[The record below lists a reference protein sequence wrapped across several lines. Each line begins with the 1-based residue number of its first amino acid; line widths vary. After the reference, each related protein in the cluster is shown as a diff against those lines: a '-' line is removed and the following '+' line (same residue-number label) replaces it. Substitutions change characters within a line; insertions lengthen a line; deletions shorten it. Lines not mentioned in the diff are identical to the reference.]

1 MQSVTSGK
9 HSAPREMRIP
19 VLHYNGPIASP
30 KWGIPGEYVGLCDLP
45 FSEQRS
51 NGLDLAL
58 AALLDESRS
67 KTSSRCYLA
76 DAAGLEQSCVS
87 QRQEF
92 PNMQRGRVCT
102 SPAGHSCDL
111 GDSCWSQS
119 WFLGCPSGSP
129 GH

>member
-30 KWGIPGEYVGLCDLP
+30 KWGIPGEHVGLCDLP

-58 AALLDESRS
+58 AVLL
-67 KTSSRCYLA
+67 

-111 GDSCWSQS
+111 GDSCWSQT